1 MFWCFKNGVTFRT
14 DVLQIE
20 NRCSPSLDWSINWR
34 LEKTVAEVTLSPIR
48 GGRSSFFALLA
59 GARGAGAEGWALNW
73 PEMEPPFHSCP
84 EPAAGPHP
92 KMLLLNQ
99 SGFKAPLIHSPW
111 VCGPSGF
118 SQWGVLLSPP
128 HLLIK
133 VILGRSASPSFP
145 TKQQAGEEMQT
156 SSCDSAEGLR
166 WKPLVE
172 LRCHF
177 GCHNINPGRQEKG
190 GDRCLFLPS
199 GQGEGD
205 FIPLCL
211 PPLQTSPQGRSRLA
225 KLALPKCCEPGK
237 VPLEQPK

>member
-1 MFWCFKNGVTFRT
+1 MELHSGRMFSKLRVGAPHPW
-14 DVLQIE
+14 
-20 NRCSPSLDWSINWR
+20 SWSINSR

-128 HLLIK
+128 HPFIK

-177 GCHNINPGRQEKG
+177 GCHNINPWQ
-190 GDRCLFLPS
+190 
-199 GQGEGD
+199 
-205 FIPLCL
+205 
-211 PPLQTSPQGRSRLA
+211 A
-225 KLALPKCCEPGK
+225 GK
-237 VPLEQPK
+237 RW